1 MRRRLLALLLS
12 LALCAVVSPPV
23 TAEAAS
29 LAKPDLAPTPPMGW
43 NSWNTFACDINE
55 ALIRDTADAMVSS
68 GMAAAGYEYV
78 NIDDCWMAP
87 QRDGSGRL
95 QADPVRFPSGI
106 KAIADYVHARGLKL
120 GIYSSAG
127 SHTCQGLPASLGHE
141 TVDAQSWASWGV
153 DLLKY
158 DNCGE
163 QNGIPA
169 TTRYKTMA
177 DALQAT
183 GRPILYSICEWGQN
197 QPWLWGANAGGH
209 MWRTTGD
216 IANNWSSVMS
226 LLDQQVGLEQYSGPN
241 AWNDPDMLEVGNSGL
256 TYAESRAHMSLWS
269 IINSP
274 LIAGNDL
281 RSMPASTRDLLTD
294 PDVVA
299 VNQDWAG
306 RQGAKLRDDG
316 DVEVWSKKLSDG
328 SAAVV
333 LLNRSPNVTTIST
346 TASALGLPAA
356 SAYTVK
362 ELWSNAV
369 RASAVNVRAQVGAHD
384 AAMFRVTPGAA
395 ADVAPMV
402 VPEAVPTKA
411 YVSTEGRVDVQTQ
424 LHNDGPTAVTGAQ
437 ISLTAPAPW
446 TATPDGPT
454 QLGTVGAGQT
464 GSVTWHLAANQPA
477 LGPVALTTNASWTWN
492 GSAQSA
498 SGAGR
503 FVVANPPAVG
513 RTTLSDG
520 PWVFADNGWGP
531 VERNLSVGEQAAGD
545 GKPLTVAGT
554 VYPKGLGTHA
564 PGRIGYF
571 LDAQCTQLT
580 TKVGIDDE
588 VADRGEV
595 QFEIWGDGT
604 RLAQATATGAGG
616 AVTLNANLTGV
627 QVVELVVD
635 PKGSPDFDHADWLAP
650 ELTCVGT
657 PPPVGKSKLADRPW
671 TSMSNGW
678 GPVERNRSN
687 GEQPAGDG
695 QPLTVA
701 GSVYPSGLGAHAN
714 GSITFHLGK
723 RCSSL
728 TMSVGID
735 DEVGDRGQVHFE
747 VWGDG
752 TRLAQADATG
762 AGAVV
767 PLTADLTNVTT
778 LDLRLDS
785 AGSVD
790 FDHADWLSPEVT
802 CT

>member
-1 MRRRLLALLLS
+1 MRRHLLASLLGLVLS
-12 LALCAVVSPPV
+12 ATLVPSAAQAAVQ
-23 TAEAAS
+23 
-29 LAKPDLAPTPPMGW
+29 AKPDIASTPPMGW
-43 NSWNTFACDINE
+43 NSWNTFGCNINE
-55 ALIRDTADAMVSS
+55 GLIRDTADAMVSS
-68 GMAAAGYEYV
+68 GMAAAGYKYV

-95 QADPVRFPSGI
+95 QADPGRFPSGI
-106 KAIADYVHARGLKL
+106 KAVADYVHARGLKL

-127 SHTCQGLPASLGHE
+127 SYTCQGLPASLGHE
-141 TVDAQSWASWGV
+141 TVDAQSWANWGV

-197 QPWLWGANAGGH
+197 QPWLWAANAGGH

-269 IINSP
+269 IMNAP
-274 LIAGNDL
+274 LVAGNDL

-328 SAAVV
+328 GAAVV
-333 LLNRSPNVTTIST
+333 LLNRSPNTATIST
-346 TASALGLPAA
+346 TASALGLPAS

-362 ELWSNAV
+362 DLWSNAV
-369 RASAVNVRAQVGAHD
+369 RASVGNVRAQVGSHD

-395 ADVAPMV
+395 AEVAPMV
-402 VPEAVPTKA
+402 VPEAVPAKA
-411 YVSTEGRVDVQTQ
+411 YVSTAGRVDVQTQ
-424 LHNDGPTAVTGAQ
+424 LHNDGPTAVSGAQ
-437 ISLTAPAPW
+437 ISLTAPAAW
-446 TATPDGPT
+446 TATPDGST

-464 GSVTWHLAANQPA
+464 GSVTWHLAANNPA
-477 LGPVALTTNASWTWN
+477 LGPVALATSASWTWN
-492 GSAQSA
+492 GSSQNG

-503 FVVANPPAVG
+503 FVVANPPALG

-520 PWVFADNGWGP
+520 TWVYADNGWGP
-531 VERNLSVGEQAAGD
+531 VEHNMSVGEQAAGD

-554 VYPKGLGTHA
+554 VYPKGLGVHA
-564 PGRIGYF
+564 PGRVGYF
-571 LDAQCTQLT
+571 LDAQCTTLT
-580 TKVGIDDE
+580 TKAGIDDE
-588 VADRGEV
+588 VGDKGEV
-595 QFEIWGDGT
+595 QFEIWADGT
-604 RLAQATATGAGG
+604 RLTQATATGAGG

-657 PPPVGKSKLADRPW
+657 PPPAGKSKLGDRPW
-671 TSMSNGW
+671 TAMTNGW

-701 GSVYPSGLGAHAN
+701 GTVYPSGLGAHAN
-714 GSITFHLGK
+714 GSIAFHLGK
-723 RCSSL
+723 RCSTL
-728 TMSVGID
+728 TVAVGID
-735 DEVGDRGQVHFE
+735 DEVADRGQVHFE
-747 VWGDG
+747 VWGDS

-762 AGAVV
+762 AGPAV
-767 PLTADLTNVTT
+767 PLTADLANVTT
-778 LDLRLDS
+778 LELRLDS

-790 FDHADWLSPEVT
+790 YDHADWLDPEVT
-802 CT
+802 CS

>member
-1 MRRRLLALLLS
+1 MRRGLPAVLLAL
-12 LALCAVVSPPV
+12 VVSVVGVP
-23 TAEAAS
+23 TAVQAAPT
-29 LAKPDLAPTPPMGW
+29 AKPDLAPTPPMGW
-43 NSWNTFACDINE
+43 NSWNTFACNISE
-55 ALIRDTADAMVSS
+55 GLIRETADAMVSS

-87 QRDGSGRL
+87 QRDSGGRL
-95 QADPVRFPSGI
+95 QADPARFPSGI
-106 KAIADYVHARGLKL
+106 KAIADYVHAKGLKL

-183 GRPILYSICEWGQN
+183 GRPILYSICEWGAN
-197 QPWLWGANAGGH
+197 QPWLWAANAGGH

-269 IINSP
+269 IMNSP

-316 DVEVWSKKLSDG
+316 EVEVWSKKLSDG

-333 LLNRSPNVTTIST
+333 LLNRSSTSATIGT

-369 RASAVNVRAQVGAHD
+369 RASTGNVRAQVGAHD

-402 VPEAVPTKA
+402 VPEAVPVKP
-411 YVSTEGRVDVQTQ
+411 YVSSAAGRADVQTK
-424 LHNDGPTAVTGAQ
+424 LYNDGPSAVTAAQ
-437 ISLTAPAPW
+437 LSLAVPATW
-446 TATPDGPT
+446 TATPEGST
-454 QLGTVGAGQT
+454 QVGTVGAGQT
-464 GSVTWHLAANQPA
+464 GSVTWHLTTNQSA
-477 LGPVALTTNASWTWN
+477 LGPVALTTSASWTWN
-492 GSAQSA
+492 GTSLTAT
-498 SGAGR
+498 GVGR
-503 FVVANPPAVG
+503 FTVADPPAIG
-513 RTTLSDG
+513 RTTLSDL
-520 PWVFADNGWGP
+520 PWAFAENGWGP
-531 VERNLSVGEQAAGD
+531 VERNTSVGEQAAGD

-554 VYPKGLGTHA
+554 VYPKGLGTHS
-564 PGRIGYF
+564 PSRVGYF

-580 TKVGIDDE
+580 AK
-588 VADRGEV
+588 A
-595 QFEIWGDGT
+595 
-604 RLAQATATGAGG
+604 
-616 AVTLNANLTGV
+616 
-627 QVVELVVD
+627 
-635 PKGSPDFDHADWLAP
+635 
-650 ELTCVGT
+650 
-657 PPPVGKSKLADRPW
+657 
-671 TSMSNGW
+671 
-678 GPVERNRSN
+678 
-687 GEQPAGDG
+687 
-695 QPLTVA
+695 
-701 GSVYPSGLGAHAN
+701 
-714 GSITFHLGK
+714 
-723 RCSSL
+723 
-728 TMSVGID
+728 GID
-735 DEVGDRGQVHFE
+735 DEVGDKGDVRFE

-762 AGAVV
+762 AGGAAT
-767 PLTADLTNVTT
+767 LTANVTGVQVVE
-778 LDLRLDS
+778 LRVESKDS
-785 AGSVD
+785 PD
-790 FDHADWLSPEVT
+790 FDHADWLAPEIACVGTPPPAGKSRLADRPWVSMTNSWGPMERNRSVGDQAAGDGLPLTVAGTVYGSGLGGHANSSVTYHLGKKCTTLTTGVGIDDEVGDRGQVHFEIWGDSTRLAQADAVGTAGVTQLTANLTGVTTLELRMDTAGSPDYDHADWLTPEVT

>member
-1 MRRRLLALLLS
+1 MRRRLLASLLGLVLS
-12 LALCAVVSPPV
+12 ATLVPSAAQAAVQ
-23 TAEAAS
+23 
-29 LAKPDLAPTPPMGW
+29 AKPDIASTPPMGW
-43 NSWNTFACDINE
+43 NSWNTFACNINE
-55 ALIRDTADAMVSS
+55 GLIRDTADAMVSS
-68 GMAAAGYEYV
+68 GMAAAGYKYV

-95 QADPVRFPSGI
+95 QADPGRFPSGI
-106 KAIADYVHARGLKL
+106 KAVADYVHARGLKL

-197 QPWLWGANAGGH
+197 QPWLWAANAGGH

-269 IINSP
+269 IMNAP
-274 LIAGNDL
+274 LVAGNDL

-316 DVEVWSKKLSDG
+316 DIEVWSKKLSDG
-328 SAAVV
+328 GAAVV
-333 LLNRSPNVTTIST
+333 LLNRSPNTATIST
-346 TASALGLPAA
+346 TASALGLPAS

-362 ELWSNAV
+362 DLWSNAV
-369 RASAVNVRAQVGAHD
+369 RASVGNVRAQVGSHD
-384 AAMFRVTPGAA
+384 AAMFRVTPGVA

-402 VPEAVPTKA
+402 VPEAVPAKA
-411 YVSTEGRVDVQTQ
+411 YVSTAGRVDVQTQ

-437 ISLTAPAPW
+437 ISLTAPAAW
-446 TATPDGPT
+446 TATPEGST
-454 QLGTVGAGQT
+454 ELGTVGAGQS
-464 GSVTWHLAANQPA
+464 GSVTWHLAANNPA
-477 LGPVALTTNASWTWN
+477 LGPVALATSASWTWN
-492 GSAQSA
+492 GSSQNGA
-498 SGAGR
+498 GAGR
-503 FVVANPPAVG
+503 FVVANPPALG

-520 PWVFADNGWGP
+520 TWVYADNGWGP
-531 VERNLSVGEQAAGD
+531 VERNMSVGEQAAGD

-554 VYPKGLGTHA
+554 VYPKGLGVHA
-564 PGRIGYF
+564 PGRVGYF
-571 LDAQCTQLT
+571 LDAQCTTLT
-580 TKVGIDDE
+580 TKAGIDDE
-588 VADRGEV
+588 VGDKGEV
-595 QFEIWGDGT
+595 QFEIWADGT
-604 RLAQATATGAGG
+604 RLTQATATGAGG
-616 AVTLNANLTGV
+616 AVTLNADLTGV

-657 PPPVGKSKLADRPW
+657 PPPAGKSKLGDRPW
-671 TSMSNGW
+671 TAMTNGW

-701 GSVYPSGLGAHAN
+701 GTVYPSGLGAHAN
-714 GSITFHLGK
+714 GSITFYLGK
-723 RCSSL
+723 RCSTL
-728 TMSVGID
+728 TVAVGID
-735 DEVGDRGQVHFE
+735 DEVADRGQVHFE
-747 VWGDG
+747 VWGDS

-762 AGAVV
+762 AGPAV
-767 PLTADLTNVTT
+767 PLTANLANVTT
-778 LDLRLDS
+778 LELRLDS

-790 FDHADWLSPEVT
+790 YDHADWLNPEVT
-802 CT
+802 CS